1 MSASGK
7 PVMAIID
14 GGQHYHHDSITREP
28 FKDFFDHVV
37 YLRDVAKTDLSAFD
51 ILIIPCRTN
60 AYFLAPLSGQLQAFM
75 REGGTL
81 VAMGETFPDSWLPDI
96 GFRPMQTNFWW
107 WLTPGADLG
116 LRMSDPGHAV
126 SRYLGKDD
134 VTFHLHGAFEP
145 LHPNQK
151 SLVET
156 AEGECQMFEDVVS
169 YAPGRLVAT
178 TLDPFFHHG
187 AFFMPATTRML
198 AGMLPWLSESEAERK
213 AARTA

>member
-1 MSASGK
+1 MSQK
-7 PVMAIID
+7 PIVAIID

-28 FKDFFDHVV
+28 FKDFFDHVI

-60 AYFLAPLSGQLQAFM
+60 AYYLAPLSGQLQAFL
-75 REGGTL
+75 RGGGTL
-81 VAMGETFPDSWLPDI
+81 VAMGETFPDTWLPGI
-96 GFRPMQTNFWW
+96 GFRSMPTNFWW

-116 LRMSDPGHAV
+116 LRMTDPSHAIC
-126 SRYLGKDD
+126 RYLGKDD

-156 AEGECQMFEDVVS
+156 SEGECQMFEDVIS

-198 AGMLPWLSESEAERK
+198 AGMLHWLIDTEAERK
-213 AARTA
+213 SEKAA